1 MKSDT
6 VFGRKKDLAENLKLP
21 EDFQGLPEGKRIISQ
36 DWKNRDGTIAKRF
49 RCKSLGEIRTL
60 VRDLSSRNRANLY
73 EILHEW
79 KKCKLYFDVDVT
91 PDRLP
96 EGKTKEDLFSEFPVW
111 LEDCVRRYF
120 GLQPTTPVSILQFDS
135 SRPDKIS
142 LHAHVM
148 DVCAPNPKTVKWLV
162 VQMIAEECWMSK
174 FLDPVP
180 YGKFQNWRLPL
191 CCKFGKD
198 NKKMPIWTAA
208 IQEVPYEQM
217 LVSVTDDKMHCVPDK
232 NVVDLPPTIL
242 AITRDYEDGL
252 RPADIN
258 TVEGFHT
265 DLWMMLNDIPNG
277 GQGQGFKVRDAVMK
291 ACGNAAVKYHID
303 GRAHFLKWLSNRR
316 DFSSRQT
323 EWARD
328 YDRYLRFISRLPVGT
343 LKVYDHIQKYADNRV
358 FNPTFA
364 TEEFESDREP
374 LSLSSSD
381 VMQKLWMD
389 ENQNVID
396 CKRNIKTIAQHYH
409 SVIAACGSQFI
420 RKTGPCQW
428 KREAKFPALDRV
440 FEFSPLPQGMGI
452 LSGKSK
458 TKKLKDIWNK
468 EGPPEYTGLV
478 FDPLLPQEEAKKRK
492 ILQTFRGYP
501 IIYRARDLLFDE
513 TQDNEEFLKQK
524 SKPFLDLLTR
534 IANDVDDDAVKK
546 NLEYLLNYLAWLLQK
561 PGQKI
566 PKAIYIE
573 GPQGSGKSAFA
584 KLLECLFAPYFLS
597 EKGLDFFERRFN
609 VELDCVSVLF
619 LDEAQGTGGNFNIRG
634 LTGKAKEVITGH
646 RMQMEQKFF
655 DPITLKNHISVIMAT
670 DQVGK
675 LHMEMD
681 DRRIVKFKILDGKTG
696 WNTEFYN
703 AVSDENLVAHFALLL
718 LERDLSQFDPQKQHE
733 TTWNKHARLGSLSVP
748 ARALKNLLNEKEKKD
763 WTYTYIPPKK
773 TAEETCYYGENK
785 GRMEI
790 PLDHF
795 IDKYGHE
802 CSIRAKKNI
811 DPVPLAFQACK
822 ELGLS
827 FDPQTQ
833 MIHVPKD
840 WTTYFEKL
848 VTGQVRSD
856 FSQ

>member
-6 VFGRKKDLAENLKLP
+6 VFGRKKTLAENLKLP

-36 DWKNRDGTIAKRF
+36 DWKTRDGIIVKRF

-96 EGKTKEDLFSEFPVW
+96 EGKTKENLFSEFPVW

-198 NKKMPIWTAA
+198 NKKTPIWTAA

-291 ACGNAAVKYHID
+291 ACGNAALKYHID

-343 LKVYDHIQKYADNRV
+343 LKVYEHIQKYANERIYDPNL
-358 FNPTFA
+358 A
-364 TEEFESDREP
+364 IEEFESANPP
-374 LSLSSSD
+374 LNLSTSD
-381 VMQKLWMD
+381 ILSKLWTT
-389 ENQNVID
+389 EEGVVKECRRNRRVI
-396 CKRNIKTIAQHYH
+396 AHHFH
-409 SVIAACGSQFI
+409 SLVAACGGNFI

-428 KREAKFPALDRV
+428 KREAKFPVFDRQ
-440 FEFSPLPQGMGI
+440 FKIEGPKKP
-452 LSGKSK
+452 K
-458 TKKLKDIWNK
+458 TVKLKDIWNE

-478 FDPLLPQEEAKKRK
+478 FDPLLSQEEAKKRK
-492 ILQTFRGYP
+492 VLQTFRGYP
-501 IIYRARDLLFDE
+501 IIEIARELPLDE

-524 SKPFLDLLTR
+524 TKPILKLLTR
-534 IANDVDDDAVKK
+534 IAYDPDPERLQN
-546 NLEYLLNYLAWLLQK
+546 NLDYLLNYLAWLLQK

-584 KLLECLFAPYFLS
+584 RLLECLFAPYFLA

-609 VELDCVSVLF
+609 VELECISVLF
-619 LDEAQGTGGNFNIRG
+619 LDEAQGTGGSFNIRG
-634 LTGKAKEVITGH
+634 LTGKAKEVVTGH

-655 DPITLKNHISVIMAT
+655 DPVTTRNHISVIMAT
-670 DQVGK
+670 DQIGK

-681 DRRIVKFKILDGKTG
+681 DRRIVKFKILDGESG
-696 WNTEFYN
+696 WSNEYYQ
-703 AVSDENLVAHFALLL
+703 AIADENLVAHFALLL

-733 TTWNKHARLGSLSVP
+733 TVWNRLARISSLSVS
-748 ARALKNLLNEKEKKD
+748 ARALKDLLTDNENARWDLMPERK
-763 WTYTYIPPKK
+763 
-773 TAEETCYYGENK
+773 NN
-785 GRMEI
+785 RVVVS
-790 PLDHF
+790 LRSF
-795 IDKYGHE
+795 IQKYE
-802 CSIRAKKNI
+802 SDCSIRAKKNI
-811 DPVPLAFQACK
+811 DPIPLAIQACK

-827 FDPQTQ
+827 FDPQTRT
-833 MIHVPKD
+833 ILAPTD
-840 WTTYFEKL
+840 WSNYFEKL